1 MLYDAEEDT
10 LLLELLREHGC
21 KWGIIKEQF
30 NSEINRSK
38 IYTEAMLRN
47 RYYRIAKQKG
57 TQRNKCTKCGQM
69 TRSHTCGIMKYH
81 AVKVKLRGF
90 LIASEFDNT
99 VDIDALITDVE
110 TSFLSKMQP
119 LTHFDEMT
127 EGVCSDLSDE
137 DSQMLEE
144 YFFDKRPLQMV

>member
-21 KWGIIKEQF
+21 KWGIIKKQF
-30 NSEINRSK
+30 NTEINRSK
-38 IYTEAMLRN
+38 IYTEPMLRN
-47 RYYRIAKQKG
+47 RYYRIAKQKK
-57 TQRNKCTKCGQM
+57 TQLNRCTKCGQM
-69 TRSHTCGIMKYH
+69 KRGHTCGIKYN
-81 AVKVKLRGF
+81 AVKVKLRGL
-90 LIASEFDNT
+90 LIASEL

-110 TSFLSKMQP
+110 TSLLSKMQP

-127 EGVCSDLSDE
+127 EGACSDSSDA

-144 YFFDKRPLQMV
+144 YFFDKQPLQMV